1 MKDSEFL
8 PMVAYTFYWIDER
21 EKVHFIG
28 LLPERRRNPERITK
42 ESVMN
47 FGKTILDDYIAS
59 DKMFFIR
66 VTVDEDT
73 GEISWPKPSVGFQ
86 EAV

>member
-1 MKDSEFL
+1 MI
-8 PMVAYTFYWIDER
+8 AYTFYWIDER

-28 LLPERRRNPERITK
+28 LLPERRRRPERITK

-47 FGKTILDDYIAS
+47 FGRTILADNVDSNNI
-59 DKMFFIR
+59 FFIR
-66 VTVDEDT
+66 VTIDEGT
-73 GEISWPKPSVGFQ
+73 GEIIWPKPYLEFR

>member
-1 MKDSEFL
+1 
-8 PMVAYTFYWIDER
+8 MVAYTFYWIDER

-28 LLPERRRNPERITK
+28 LLPERRRRPERITK

-47 FGKTILDDYIAS
+47 FGRTILGDNVDSNNI
-59 DKMFFIR
+59 FFIR
-66 VTVDEDT
+66 VTIDEGT
-73 GEISWPKPSVGFQ
+73 GEIIWPKPYVEFK